1 MSLSKTLQSPEILEK
16 IVGKNFDEVKEIMIP
31 RGNEYYSKNS
41 EESEM
46 IRQNLMSFGLPSN
59 DEIVKKVEE
68 NIILHYAEKVF
79 PLTGKPA
86 QLAEFIETRIDFAEA
101 KNLLETALK
110 NGSALVATPHF
121 GGVEFITP
129 TISFMKLPV
138 NPVLKFTTQNLS
150 DKIRAFA
157 ESMEKNGNFAKI
169 NFIELGKPNS
179 QGALAMAA
187 VLNKN
192 EILFSVF
199 DEETPYSKPANLFG
213 KKVLG
218 GAGLDKLL
226 KFASRKVS
234 VFTVFMIRKGENYEM
249 KLLPININA
258 ENPIQEMY
266 SNLESVLKENFVQ
279 WYFLHE
285 EIPFASEK

>member
-1 MSLSKTLQSPEILEK
+1 MSLSKTLQSPEILSR
-16 IVGKNFDEVKEIMIP
+16 IVGKNFDELKEILISA
-31 RGNEYYSKNS
+31 GNAYYEKNT
-41 EESEM
+41 EESET
-46 IRQNLMSFGLPSN
+46 IRQNLAEFGLPN
-59 DEIVKKVEE
+59 DCETVKDVQKH
-68 NIILHYAEKVF
+68 IIYHYAEKIF
-79 PLTGKPA
+79 PLTGTPA
-86 QLAEFIETRIDFAEA
+86 QLAEFIETRIDFSEA
-101 KNLLETALK
+101 KKLLETALE

-129 TISFMKLPV
+129 TMSFMKMPV

-157 ESMEKNGNFAKI
+157 EAMEKSGKFAKI

-179 QGALAMAA
+179 QGALAMAG
-187 VLNKN
+187 VLNKK

-199 DEETPYSKPANLFG
+199 DEETPYSKPAKLLS

-226 KFASRKVS
+226 KFANENVS
-234 VFTVFMIRKGENYEM
+234 VFTVFMLRKGDNYEM
-249 KLLPININA
+249 KLLPINLKE
-258 ENPIQEMY
+258 ENPIQQMY
-266 SNLESVLKENFVQ
+266 SNLESILRENFVQ

-285 EIPFASEK
+285 EIPFA